1 MARLRWAFCRCPCRL
16 SVIRVEHSACF
27 GRADPLPPLGR
38 GEHDC
43 PALTARPQRA
53 AAHRSALPA
62 DVQPITDISSGDWT
76 SLRELAAILQEQLPS
91 PCVIGFNESNVL
103 LSPAHCASG
112 CRALPC
118 SERFDDPPLAA
129 LGTARPAGASD
140 VLALHLLQRV
150 GRRCASLHSCPSWS
164 PPVSAAVL
172 VAGGDQACACSS
184 CRWWSE
190 HRAHACPIPCPCL
203 RHRMTHL

>member
-1 MARLRWAFCRCPCRL
+1 VARSTVLVHAGFESRQFLHADDAAAALGTMMQNYGSLEVAGL
-16 SVIRVEHSACF
+16 SVGARARRAVFLLSALIIAAQ
-27 GRADPLPPLGR
+27 RMLWSADPLAPLGR
-38 GEHDC
+38 GVHDC

-103 LSPAHCASG
+103 LSPVHCASR

-129 LGTARPAGASD
+129 LGTHCQTSD
-140 VLALHLLQRV
+140 ALALQLLQRV
-150 GRRCASLHSCPSWS
+150 GRRRAYLHSCAAWS
-164 PPVSAAVL
+164 PL
-172 VAGGDQACACSS
+172 
-184 CRWWSE
+184 
-190 HRAHACPIPCPCL
+190 H
-203 RHRMTHL
+203 